1 MKKYH
6 KILVVG
12 SNSVHV
18 INFIKLIAPL
28 FENICYLGNEKLD
41 KIDDLPIK
49 QYLVNSKN
57 YLSINKNI
65 SVIRKIFT
73 DEQPDIVH
81 IHQVN
86 KLAIQTV
93 FALHKMAKIV
103 TTAWGS
109 DVLIEPKKNIIKR
122 AAVKYVLRNSNYCTA
137 DSKNMLD
144 VMRQIE
150 PKIKNSKHA
159 VFGIDVISCEI
170 NQKEN
175 IIYSNRLL
183 KPLYNIDIIIG
194 EFNTFLKSNPNWL
207 LIIGADGFKKEELE
221 LLVKKLNLS
230 EKVKFVGWLDKE
242 KNIDWY
248 RRSKIYVSIPSSDG
262 TSVSLLEAMSAGCIP
277 VVSNLPVSKEW
288 ITDGING
295 IIKDDKENCF
305 TRAVQLNIKD
315 VSEKNKKI
323 ISETATKEIALQN
336 FNSIYQTISI

>member
-12 SNSVHV
+12 SNSIHV

-28 FENICYLGNEKLD
+28 FKNICYLGNEKLD
-41 KIDDLPIK
+41 EIEDISIK
-49 QYLVNSKN
+49 QYIINSKN
-57 YLSINKNI
+57 YLSILKNI
-65 SVIRKIFT
+65 SQIKKIFA
-73 DEQPDIVH
+73 DEDPSIVH
-81 IHQVN
+81 IQQVN

-93 FALHKMAKIV
+93 FALRNTAKIV

-109 DVLIEPKKNIIKR
+109 DVLVEPKKNIIKKT
-122 AAVKYVLRNSNYCTA
+122 AVKYVLRNSNYCTA
-137 DSKNMLD
+137 DSKHMLE
-144 VMRQIE
+144 VMHQIE
-150 PKIKNSKHA
+150 PKMKQSKHA
-159 VFGIDVISCEI
+159 VFGIEPISFDI
-170 NQKEN
+170 NKKDN

-183 KPLYNIDIIIG
+183 KPLYNIDKIIN
-194 EFNTFLKSNPNWL
+194 EFNEFLKSNPNWK
-207 LIIGADGFKKEELE
+207 LIIGATGFKKEELE

-248 RRSKIYVSIPSSDG
+248 KRSKIYVSIPSSDG

-295 IIKDDKENCF
+295 IIKEDSKNCF
-305 TRAVQLNIKD
+305 SKAIKMDIKD
-315 VSEKNKKI
+315 VSEKNQQI
-323 ISETATKEIALQN
+323 ILETATKEIALQN
-336 FNSIYQTISI
+336 FNSIYQTISV